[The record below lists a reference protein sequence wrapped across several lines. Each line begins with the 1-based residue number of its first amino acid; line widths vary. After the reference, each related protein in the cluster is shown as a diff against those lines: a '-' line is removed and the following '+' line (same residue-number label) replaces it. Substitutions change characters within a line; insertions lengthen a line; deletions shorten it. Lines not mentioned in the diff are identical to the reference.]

1 MSELE
6 NKGVSEIKRLC
17 GIYGISPIEL
27 SLYLQITW
35 TRIYEILSRRR
46 RITPDTDIRLCH
58 FFNLAYGH
66 FAKLQLE
73 YDLQVSENELA
84 DSLEKLPTVDGTV
97 KAL

>member
-1 MSELE
+1 MAELE
-6 NKGVSEIKRLC
+6 NRGVSEIKRLC
-17 GIYGISPIEL
+17 TVYGISPAEL

-35 TRIYEILSRRR
+35 TRIYEVLSGRR

-58 FFNLAYGH
+58 FFNLQLGH

-73 YDLQVSENELA
+73 YDLRVAGSVLA
-84 DSLEKLPTVDGTV
+84 DNLQKLPTVDETV

>member
-1 MSELE
+1 MAELE
-6 NKGVSEIKRLC
+6 NRGVSEIKRLC
-17 GIYGISPIEL
+17 AVYGISPVEL

-35 TRIYEILSRRR
+35 TRIYEVLSGRR

-58 FFNLAYGH
+58 FFNLQPGH

-73 YDLQVSENELA
+73 YDLQVAGNVLA
-84 DSLEKLPTVDGTV
+84 DNLQKLLTVDKTV